1 MTAVDP
7 ERRPMRLRHGT
18 CRELED
24 EADRLLWESLKGVT
38 SREAKSDILTPW
50 KLQDRYDHEVYT
62 GTGTAD
68 PAVRKGVFGRTWNPK
83 YPHLNSR
90 DEYYPVRRA
99 QDGLDTFVSGD
110 DGNDGDGE

>member
-1 MTAVDP
+1 MPYA
-7 ERRPMRLRHGT
+7 RKNMRLRNGT

-24 EADRLLWESLKGVT
+24 QADALLWESLRGVT
-38 SREAKSDILTPW
+38 SREAKSDVLTPW
-50 KLQDRYDHEVYT
+50 KQQDRYDHEVYT

-68 PAVRKGVFGRTWNPK
+68 PAVRKGQFTRIWNSK

-90 DEYYPVRRA
+90 DGYYPVRRA

-110 DGNDGDGE
+110 DGPDEGE